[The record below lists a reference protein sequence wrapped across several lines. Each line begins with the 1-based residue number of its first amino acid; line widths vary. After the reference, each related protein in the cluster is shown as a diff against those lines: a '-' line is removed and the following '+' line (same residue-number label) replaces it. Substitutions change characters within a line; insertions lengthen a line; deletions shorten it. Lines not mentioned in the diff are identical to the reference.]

1 MTANIST
8 FESALRALVVG
19 ITELPL
25 GKVLFA
31 NAHVGAPAA
40 PWAALTI
47 LAERELGGVER
58 LGADAGTITIQ
69 TLQGEARV
77 TLYGPTAWQLAQR
90 LRVAVLSPRWVRA
103 QGAAGYGIN
112 SVSNVQRLTI
122 PIGTGVELR
131 AILTFTYT
139 RSESYQDA
147 AELPVQEIS
156 GTGVVSGVPITIA
169 PIEEP

>member
-1 MTANIST
+1 MTQDITT
-8 FESALRALVVG
+8 FETALRALVVA

-25 GKVLFA
+25 SKVLWA
-31 NAHVGAPAA
+31 NAHVGSPAA
-40 PWAALTI
+40 PWAALTV

-58 LGADAGTITIQ
+58 RGDAAGTVTTQ
-69 TLQGEARV
+69 LLTGEARV
-77 TLYGPTAWQLAQR
+77 TFYGPTAWQLAQR

-112 SVSNVQRLTI
+112 SVSNAQRLTV

-131 AILTFTYT
+131 AILTMTYT

-147 AELPVQEIS
+147 AELPLQQVS
-156 GTGVVSGVPITIA
+156 GTGVVSGVPLIIP